1 MKYMTKTWTLENIR
15 KISDPEK
22 EAVIMDENLVFVLET
37 ETNKLK
43 MIFKKAGQRYVQIDI
58 TKTIET
64 IVNKLA
70 PHVDVKKLL
79 TEMLLIQS
87 GPMEIMELKER
98 LEKGYAKV
106 KDTPGCYSIMV
117 GGKRGRPYEFVLVT

>member
-1 MKYMTKTWTLENIR
+1 MTKTWTLESIR
-15 KISDPEK
+15 KVSDPEK
-22 EAVIMDENLVFVLET
+22 EAVVMDEDLVFVMET

-43 MIFKKAGQRYVQIDI
+43 MLFKKAGHRYVQIDV
-58 TKTIET
+58 TKTVET

-70 PHVDVKKLL
+70 PHVDIKKFL

-87 GPMEIMELKER
+87 GPVEIMELKER

-106 KDTPGCYSIMV
+106 KDAPGCYSIMI
-117 GGKRGRPYEFVLVT
+117 GGKRGRPYEFVLIN

>member
-1 MKYMTKTWTLENIR
+1 MTKTWTLESIR
-15 KISDPEK
+15 KVSDPEK
-22 EAVIMDENLVFVLET
+22 EAVVMDEDLVFVMET

-43 MIFKKAGQRYVQIDI
+43 MLFKKAGQRYVQIDV

-70 PHVDVKKLL
+70 PHVDIKKFL

-87 GPMEIMELKER
+87 GPVEIMELKER

-106 KDTPGCYSIMV
+106 KDAPGCYSIMI
-117 GGKRGRPYEFVLVT
+117 GGKRGRPYEFVLIN

>member
-1 MKYMTKTWTLENIR
+1 MSKTWTVENIR
-15 KISDPEK
+15 KASDPEK
-22 EAVIMDENLVFVLET
+22 ESVIMDGDLVFVLET

-43 MIFKKAGQRYVQIDI
+43 MLFKKAGHRYVQIDV
-58 TKTIET
+58 TKTIKS

-87 GPMEIMELKER
+87 GPVEIMELKER

-106 KDTPGCYSIMV
+106 KDAPGCYSIMV
-117 GGKRGRPYEFVLVT
+117 GGKRGRPYEFVMIT

>member
-1 MKYMTKTWTLENIR
+1 MSKTWTLENIR
-15 KISDPEK
+15 KSSDPEK
-22 EAVIMDENLVFVLET
+22 EAVVMDESLVFILNT

-43 MIFKKAGQRYVQIDI
+43 MLFKKAGQRYVQIDLS
-58 TKTIET
+58 KTIET

-70 PHVDVKKLL
+70 PHIDVKKLL
-79 TEMLLIQS
+79 AEMLLIQS

-117 GGKRGRPYEFVLVT
+117 GGKRGKPYEFVLIS

>member
-1 MKYMTKTWTLENIR
+1 MTKTWTLENIR
-15 KISDPEK
+15 KSSDPEK
-22 EAVIMDENLVFVLET
+22 EAVIMDEDLVFILET
-37 ETNKLK
+37 ETSKLK
-43 MIFKKAGQRYVQIDI
+43 MLFKKAGHRYVQIDI
-58 TKTIET
+58 PKTIET

-106 KDTPGCYSIMV
+106 KDVPGCYSIMV
-117 GGKRGRPYEFVLVT
+117 GGKRGRPYEFVLIN